1 MSEQAREAQRAYMRE
16 WRRRNREKVAAN
28 NRRYWEK
35 RAERMAAKKGENSND
50 TVSEDF
56 RAQ

>member
-16 WRRRNREKVAAN
+16 WRRRDRVAAN

-56 RAQ
+56 RGQ